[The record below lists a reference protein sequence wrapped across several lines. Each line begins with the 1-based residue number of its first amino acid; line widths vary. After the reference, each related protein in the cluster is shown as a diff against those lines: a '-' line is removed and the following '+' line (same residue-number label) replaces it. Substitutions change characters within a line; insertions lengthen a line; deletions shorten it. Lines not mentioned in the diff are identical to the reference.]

1 MVPTNPKP
9 PVSCRLVPRLGSDA
23 EFAAVRF
30 MLAECGFTPER
41 ISERLG
47 IAGMGEYQPIWRGRA
62 NLLAA
67 EEALDALI
75 LLLMDGEYVAEE
87 TLERL
92 LPAGAVRQLEAL
104 HLVARDPVR
113 PELWFAA
120 CMLFPTR
127 GMVLASDRAAAPDG
141 SALPMAADAVYPA
154 AIGNTVAFLATLPE
168 TPCDALLDIG
178 TGTGVAAL
186 DAARYA
192 RHAWGTDI
200 AARSVEFAEFNRR
213 LNGIQTA
220 TMREGDLYAPVEG
233 LTFDRI
239 VTHPPYVP
247 ARKNTMIFRD
257 GGEDG
262 EQILRRIVE
271 GVPRF
276 LRPGGR
282 FYTMVTAADCEGQPF
297 EDRLRLWLGAAQ
309 AEFDLVLAAHTLT
322 GPKDLAA
329 NSFLG
334 QHTAVEDILYRHE
347 IWARR
352 KVRFLFHG
360 SVLMRRHQT
369 VRPAFTA
376 RVLKGEGFTPRHV
389 EWLLEWNT
397 EVRDAASIERLMG
410 SRPFLSPHA
419 EMGVLHRVRDG
430 HLVPEVFSLRSNRPF
445 EAECV
450 LQPWLAQVASR
461 CDGQTTWREHFEKA
475 KGDGMVPDR
484 ATAEEFLGLLEPL
497 VSNGLLWIAER
508 PFPVTKRPL
517 PYPVKPESNRNE
529 IPRRD
534 AEAQS

>member
-1 MVPTNPKP
+1 TSRVVWSCSKHSGSNLSGGAESEPGISKSRPSGKMPEALEIPSDPAVRASRLICSERKPQGRKDRLSRWNWSRFSRKRSCSWRCCGLRKVPLVQITGCSRFIWNHSSRTECNQPSGAGMLRGANPGTDSQFPANCAGNLVSVPGLRRSRRCYPLGMVPSKP
-9 PVSCRLVPRLGSDA
+9 EPQLSSRLLPRLGSDE
-23 EFAAVRF
+23 EFARVRG

-41 ISERLG
+41 ICERLG
-47 IAGMGEYQPIWRGRA
+47 IAGMSEYKPIRRGRT

-75 LLLMDGEYVAEE
+75 LLLMDGEY
-87 TLERL
+87 
-92 LPAGAVRQLEAL
+92 
-104 HLVARDPVR
+104 
-113 PELWFAA
+113 LWFAG
-120 CMLFPTR
+120 CTLFPTR
-127 GMVLASDRAAAPDG
+127 GMVLGSDRAAAPDG
-141 SALPMAADAVYPA
+141 SALPMTADAVYPA

-178 TGTGVAAL
+178 TGTGIAAL

-200 AARSVEFAEFNRR
+200 AARSVQFAEFNRR

-220 TMREGDLYAPVEG
+220 TMLQGDLYAPVEG
-233 LTFDRI
+233 ITFDRI

-271 GVPRF
+271 DVPRF

-282 FYTMVTAADCEGQPF
+282 FYTMVTAADCEGQAF

-334 QHTAVEDILYRHE
+334 QNTPVEDIRYRHE

-352 KVRFLFHG
+352 KVQFLFHG
-360 SVLMRRHQT
+360 SVLMRRHERA
-369 VRPAFTA
+369 RPAFTA

-397 EVRDAASIERLMG
+397 EVREAAS
-410 SRPFLSPHA
+410 
-419 EMGVLHRVRDG
+419 
-430 HLVPEVFSLRSNRPF
+430 
-445 EAECV
+445 
-450 LQPWLAQVASR
+450 
-461 CDGQTTWREHFEKA
+461 
-475 KGDGMVPDR
+475 
-484 ATAEEFLGLLEPL
+484 LG
-497 VSNGLLWIAER
+497 
-508 PFPVTKRPL
+508 
-517 PYPVKPESNRNE
+517 
-529 IPRRD
+529 
-534 AEAQS
+534 

>member
-1 MVPTNPKP
+1 MVPTNPEP
-9 PVSCRLVPRLGSDA
+9 QLSSRLLPRLGSDA
-23 EFAAVRF
+23 EFARVRG

-41 ISERLG
+41 ICERLG
-47 IAGMGEYQPIWRGRA
+47 IAGMSEYKPIWRGRT

-87 TLERL
+87 TLQRL
-92 LPAGAVRQLEAL
+92 LPPGAVAAMEAL
-104 HLVARDPVR
+104 GMVARDPVR
-113 PELWFAA
+113 EHLWFAG
-120 CMLFPTR
+120 CTLFPTR
-127 GMVLASDRAAAPDG
+127 GMVLGSDRAAAPDG
-141 SALPMAADAVYPA
+141 SALPMTADAVYPA

-178 TGTGVAAL
+178 TGTGIAAL

-200 AARSVEFAEFNRR
+200 AARSVQFAEFNRR
-213 LNGIQTA
+213 LNGIEAA

-233 LTFDRI
+233 LSFDRI

-247 ARKNTMIFRD
+247 ARRTAMIFRD

-322 GPKDLAA
+322 DPKNLAA

-334 QHTAVEDILYRHE
+334 QNTAVEDIRYRHE

-360 SVLMRRHQT
+360 SVLMRRHST
-369 VRPAFTA
+369 ARPAITA
-376 RVLKGEGFTPRHV
+376 RVLKGEGFTPQHV
-389 EWLLEWNT
+389 EWLLDWST
-397 EVRDAASIERLMG
+397 EVREAGSVGRLMG
-410 SRPFLSPHA
+410 SRPLLSPHA
-419 EMGVLHRVRDG
+419 EMVVLHRVRDG
-430 HLVPEVFSLRSNRPF
+430 QLVPEVFSLRCGRPF

-450 LQPWLAQVASR
+450 LEPWLAQIAAR
-461 CDGQTTWREHFEKA
+461 CDGETSWREHFEKA
-475 KGDGMVPDR
+475 KGDGMVPQG
-484 ATAEEFLGLLEPL
+484 ATAEEFLEVLEPL
-497 VSNGLLWIAER
+497 VSNGLLRIAER
-508 PFPVTKRPL
+508 PL
-517 PYPVKPESNRNE
+517 PGG
-529 IPRRD
+529 
-534 AEAQS
+534 

>member
-1 MVPTNPKP
+1 MVPIDPEGQL
-9 PVSCRLVPRLGSDA
+9 SSRLLPRLGSDA
-23 EFAAVRF
+23 EFARVRG

-41 ISERLG
+41 ICERLG
-47 IAGMGEYQPIWRGRA
+47 IAGMSEYKPIRRGRT

-87 TLERL
+87 TLQRL
-92 LPAGAVRQLEAL
+92 LPPGAVAAMEAL
-104 HLVARDPVR
+104 GIVARDPVR
-113 PELWFAA
+113 EYLWFAG
-120 CMLFPTR
+120 CTLFPTR
-127 GMVLASDRAAAPDG
+127 GMVLGSDRAAAPDG
-141 SALPMAADAVYPA
+141 SALPMTADAVYPA

-178 TGTGVAAL
+178 TGTGIAAL

-200 AARSVEFAEFNRR
+200 AARSVQFAEFNRR
-213 LNGIQTA
+213 LNGIEAA

-233 LTFDRI
+233 LSFDRI

-247 ARKNTMIFRD
+247 ARRTAMIFRD

-276 LRPGGR
+276 LRSGGR

-322 GPKDLAA
+322 DPKNLAA

-334 QHTAVEDILYRHE
+334 QNTAVEDIRYRHE

-360 SVLMRRHQT
+360 SVLMRRHST
-369 VRPAFTA
+369 ARPAITA
-376 RVLKGEGFTPRHV
+376 RVLKGEGFTPQHV
-389 EWLLEWNT
+389 EWLLDWST
-397 EVRDAASIERLMG
+397 EVREAESVGRLMG
-410 SRPFLSPHA
+410 SRPLLSPHA
-419 EMGVLHRVRDG
+419 EMVVLHRVREG
-430 HLVPEVFSLRSNRPF
+430 QLVPEVFSLRCGRPF

-450 LQPWLAQVASR
+450 LEPWLAQIAAR
-461 CDGQTTWREHFEKA
+461 CDGETSWREHFEKA
-475 KGDGMVPDR
+475 KGDGMVPPG
-484 ATAEEFLGLLEPL
+484 ATPEEFLEVLEPL

-508 PFPVTKRPL
+508 PL
-517 PYPVKPESNRNE
+517 PGG
-529 IPRRD
+529 
-534 AEAQS
+534 

>member
-1 MVPTNPKP
+1 MVSTNPEP
-9 PVSCRLVPRLGSDA
+9 QVSSRLAPRLGSDA
-23 EFAAVRF
+23 EFAAVRG
-30 MLAECGFTPER
+30 MLAKCGFTPER

-47 IAGMGEYQPIWRGRA
+47 IAGMGEYQPIWRGRT

-75 LLLMDGEYVAEE
+75 LLLLDGEYVSEE
-87 TLERL
+87 TLDRL
-92 LPAGAVRQLEAL
+92 LPAGAVGQMEAL
-104 HLVARDPVR
+104 RLVARDPVR
-113 PELWFAA
+113 GELWFAG
-120 CMLFPTR
+120 CTLFPTR
-127 GMVLASDRAAAPDG
+127 GMVLASDRVAAPDR
-141 SALPMAADAVYPA
+141 APMPMTADAVYPA

-178 TGTGVAAL
+178 TGTGIAAL

-200 AARSVEFAEFNRR
+200 AARSVQFAEFNRR

-271 GVPRF
+271 GVPRY

-309 AEFDLVLAAHTLT
+309 GEFDLVLAAHTLT
-322 GPKDLAA
+322 APKDLAA

-334 QHTAVEDILYRHE
+334 QNTAVEDILYRHE

-352 KVRFLFHG
+352 KVQFLFHG
-360 SVLMRRHQT
+360 SVLMRRHET
-369 VRPAFTA
+369 ARPAFTA
-376 RVLKGEGFTPRHV
+376 RVLKGEGFTPGHV
-389 EWLLEWNT
+389 EWLLEWGT
-397 EVRDAASIERLMG
+397 EVRDAASLGRMMG
-410 SRPFLSPHA
+410 FRPFLSPDA

-430 HLVPEVFSLRSNRPF
+430 QLVPEVFSLRCNRPF
-445 EAECV
+445 EAECI
-450 LQPWLAQVASR
+450 LQPWLAQIASR
-461 CDGQTTWREHFEKA
+461 CDGQTSWREHFEKA
-475 KGDGMVPDR
+475 KGDGMVPG
-484 ATAEEFLGLLEPL
+484 ATTAQEFLALLEPL
-497 VSNGLLWIAER
+497 VSNGLLRIAEK
-508 PFPVTKRPL
+508 PFP
-517 PYPVKPESNRNE
+517 
-529 IPRRD
+529 
-534 AEAQS
+534 AG

>member
-1 MVPTNPKP
+1 MVPIDPEP
-9 PVSCRLVPRLGSDA
+9 QLSSRLLPRLGSDA
-23 EFAAVRF
+23 EFARVRGV
-30 MLAECGFTPER
+30 LAACGFTPER
-41 ISERLG
+41 ICARLG
-47 IAGMGEYQPIWRGRA
+47 IAGMSEYKPIWRGRT

-87 TLERL
+87 TLQRL
-92 LPAGAVRQLEAL
+92 LPAGAVTDMEAL
-104 HLVARDPVR
+104 GIVARDPVR
-113 PELWFAA
+113 EHLWFAG
-120 CMLFPTR
+120 CTLFPTR
-127 GMVLASDRAAAPDG
+127 GMVLGSDRAAAPDG
-141 SALPMAADAVYPA
+141 SALPMTADAVYPA

-200 AARSVEFAEFNRR
+200 AARSVQFAEFNRR
-213 LNGIQTA
+213 LNGIETA

-247 ARKNTMIFRD
+247 ARRTAMIFRD

-322 GPKDLAA
+322 DPKNLAA

-334 QHTAVEDILYRHE
+334 QNTAVEDIRYRHE
-347 IWARR
+347 IWAQR

-360 SVLMRRHQT
+360 SVLMRRHST
-369 VRPAFTA
+369 ARPAFTT
-376 RVLKGEGFTPRHV
+376 RVLKGEGFTPQHV
-389 EWLLEWNT
+389 EWLLDWST
-397 EVRDAASIERLMG
+397 EVREVGSLGRLMG
-410 SRPFLSPHA
+410 SRPLLSPHA
-419 EMGVLHRVRDG
+419 EMAVLHRVRDRQ
-430 HLVPEVFSLRSNRPF
+430 LVPEVFSLRCGRPF

-450 LQPWLAQVASR
+450 LEPSLAQIAAR
-461 CDGQTTWREHFEKA
+461 CDGETSWRQHFERA
-475 KGDGMVPDR
+475 KSDGMVPQG
-484 ATAEEFLGLLEPL
+484 ATAEEFLEVLEPL
-497 VSNGLLWIAER
+497 ISNGLLRIAER
-508 PFPVTKRPL
+508 PFPGG
-517 PYPVKPESNRNE
+517 
-529 IPRRD
+529 
-534 AEAQS
+534 